1 MRNRQRRRFQRW
13 WLIALSLLVI
23 AIALGGIFW
32 VLTKPTPLA
41 KAPATDSPNTVR
53 VTKKATTTQSASA
66 ASQTSAPVQVKPA
79 VQSALA
85 NTLSPAGFSGT
96 ALIVQNGKVT
106 ARYAAGLANAAASRN
121 NGPDTMYEIDSVQKV
136 MTGTMIMKQ
145 IAAGHLTMATTLS
158 RFFPT
163 APGANQIT
171 IRQLL
176 DMCSGLRYKP
186 TFQAVAYKSDL
197 QVVTHL
203 ISQIKYLP
211 AERGKW
217 HYDGLNYQL
226 LSGVLVKLTGK
237 TYQQLFDETFVQKL
251 QLKHTRFAYQEPIK
265 AMATAYAWNTKT
277 GKIDHKKTVAASNAA
292 AHAELGTGQVYMSA
306 ADLYRVESAIQDGTL
321 LTTAQAKTLF
331 TSGSGSLYAGGLYQ
345 GTYRYANGY
354 GYGFEC
360 FLRISRGGKNA
371 VVVMTNTP
379 APTALIKPL
388 ADTLATTYVAK

>member
-1 MRNRQRRRFQRW
+1 MRNRQRRRLQRW
-13 WLIALSLLVI
+13 WLVALSLLVI
-23 AIALGGIFW
+23 AIALGSIFW
-32 VLTKPTPLA
+32 VLAKPTPQA
-41 KAPATDSPNTVR
+41 KAPATDSPATVR
-53 VTKKATTTQSASA
+53 VAKKSTTTQSASA

-106 ARYAAGLANAAASRN
+106 ARYAAGLANAAGKRN

-163 APGANQIT
+163 APGADQIT

-186 TFQAVAYKSDL
+186 TFRAVAYQSDL

-211 AERGKW
+211 AENGKW

-251 QLKHTRFAYQEPIK
+251 QLKHTRFAYEGPIK
-265 AMATAYAWNTKT
+265 AMATGYAWNTKT
-277 GKIDHKKTVAASNAA
+277 AKIDHQKTVGASNAA

-345 GTYRYANGY
+345 GTYRYANGD

-371 VVVMTNTP
+371 VVVMTNTG
-379 APTALIKPL
+379 APTDLIKPL
-388 ADTLATTYVAK
+388 ADTLAATYLAK